1 MTTSDTTNETAI
13 AHTIGAAG
21 SLAVRV
27 ASWDVRLV
35 GVAGDEVRV
44 RNADG
49 GPLPHIEVE
58 RGPDSLR
65 IAQPSLL
72 GRLGIGIVV
81 GADPRDVRLVIEVPS
96 GASVDVQS
104 ASGDLDATGLRN
116 SQHYRTASGEV
127 DVRETAGELVTETVS
142 GDVTVA
148 VEGSIRL
155 TLRSVSGDVS
165 VEGGTV
171 ERVGLTTTS
180 GDLRVASQLGP
191 GPHTIQTLSGDARIM
206 AGGGVRVTAQT
217 ISGDIG
223 TDLPHTSQG
232 RPGRRSVVIGDGSID
247 VHFKSVSGDLRVVG
261 DAAAAT
267 TFAAGTPQPPELP
280 EPPEAPVPPEPPEPP
295 LPDAQGPGATRAGDD
310 SEATRLAILQALER
324 GEIDIAEATD
334 RLARLDEASDG

>member
-1 MTTSDTTNETAI
+1 MTTSETTNETAI
-13 AHTIGAAG
+13 VHTIGAAG

-27 ASWDVRLV
+27 ATWSVRLV
-35 GVAGDEVRV
+35 GVVGDEVRV
-44 RNADG
+44 RDAEG
-49 GPLPHIEVE
+49 GPLPHMEVE

-81 GADPRDVRLVIEVPS
+81 GADPRDLRLVIEVPS
-96 GASVDVQS
+96 GARVDVQS
-104 ASGDLDATGLRN
+104 ASGDLDATGLRT

-180 GDLRVASQLGP
+180 GDLRVTSQLGA
-191 GPHTIQTLSGDARIM
+191 GPHMIQTLSGDARIL
-206 AGGGVRVTAQT
+206 AGRGVRVTAQT

-261 DAAAAT
+261 NAAAAT
-267 TFAAGTPQPPELP
+267 SLAAGTTEPPEPPEAPVLP
-280 EPPEAPVPPEPPEPP
+280 EPPEAP
-295 LPDAQGPGATRAGDD
+295 LPGAPGPGPTGAGDD
-310 SEATRLAILQALER
+310 PEATRLAILRALER